1 MAKKPT
7 VKVKDVPTKKNP
19 KGGMSKGDR
28 TVR

>member
-19 KGGMSKGDR
+19 KGGMNKQDR

>member
-19 KGGMSKGDR
+19 KGGMNKKEGIAS
-28 TVR
+28 